1 MKKIILLTTVTALL
15 SSCGIYNK
23 YQPETTVPDNL
34 YGEEI
39 AIGGD
44 TASLGNVEWRE
55 LFTDPQL
62 QALIERGLQNNTD
75 FQSAQLRVEEAGATL
90 LSARL
95 AFLPSFALSP
105 QGTVSSFDKSK
116 ATQTYTLPVT
126 AGWEL
131 DIFGRL
137 RNAKQ
142 QAKALYAQSK
152 DYQQA
157 VRTQLISGIANT
169 YYTLLM
175 LDEQL
180 LISEQTAEAWKETV
194 ETTRA
199 LMDAGLANEA
209 ATSQMEATYYSIQT
223 SVLDLKKQINQVE
236 NSMSLLLAETPHAIP
251 RTSLAGADTWVR
263 PYGMPEEL
271 AIGIPVQMLANRPD
285 VRSAER
291 SLEAAFYGTNQARS
305 AFYPSIVLSGSA
317 GWTNT
322 AGSMI
327 INPAK
332 FLASAVGSLTQP
344 LFNKGQTVAQYRI
357 AKARQEEASLAFQQ
371 TLLNAGSEVND
382 ALMAYQTSREKT
394 ILFDKQIGSLQKAL
408 ESTSLLMEHGTTTY
422 LEVLTARQ
430 TLLSAQLSQT
440 ANRFAEIQ
448 SVINLY
454 QALGGGRG
462 DS

>member
-1 MKKIILLTTVTALL
+1 MKKIIVLTTATALL
-15 SSCGIYNK
+15 SSCGIYTK
-23 YQPETTVPDNL
+23 YQPAETTPDNL
-34 YGEEI
+34 YGEEV
-39 AIGGD
+39 AVDD
-44 TASLGNVEWRE
+44 TTNFGNVNWRE

-62 QALIERGLQNNTD
+62 QALIEQGLQNNTD
-75 FQSAQLRVEEAGATL
+75 LRSAQLQIEEAEAAL
-90 LSARL
+90 MSAKL

-105 QGTVSSFDKSK
+105 QGTISSFDGGK
-116 ATQTYTLPVT
+116 ATKTYTLPVT
-126 AGWEL
+126 ASWEL

-157 VRTQLISGIANT
+157 VRTQLIAGIANV

-180 LISEQTAEAWKETV
+180 AISQQTEEAWKETV
-194 ETTRA
+194 ASTRA

-209 ATSQMEATYYSIQT
+209 ATSQMEAAYYSVQT
-223 SVLDLKKQINQVE
+223 SILDLKEQINQVE
-236 NSMSLLLAETPHAIP
+236 NSLALLLAETP
-251 RTSLAGADTWVR
+251 RRYERGKLANQR
-263 PYGMPEEL
+263 LPEDV
-271 AIGIPVQMLANRPD
+271 AVGVPMQMLSNRPD
-285 VRSAER
+285 VRAAER
-291 SLEAAFYGTNQARS
+291 SLEQAFYATNQARA

-317 GWTNT
+317 GWTNS

-327 INPAK
+327 VNPGK

-344 LFNKGQTVAQYRI
+344 LFNKGQIMAQYRI
-357 AKARQEEASLAFQQ
+357 AKAQQEEASLSFQQ
-371 TLLNAGSEVND
+371 ALLNAGSEVND
-382 ALMAYQTSREKT
+382 ALVACQTSKAKT
-394 ILFDKQIGSLQKAL
+394 LLFEKQIQSLEKAL

-430 TLLSAQLSQT
+430 SLLSAQLSQT
-440 ANRFAEIQ
+440 ANRFTEIQ

-454 QALGGGRG
+454 QALGGGRE
-462 DS
+462 

>member
-1 MKKIILLTTVTALL
+1 MKKIIVLTTATALL
-15 SSCGIYNK
+15 SSCGIYTK
-23 YQPETTVPDNL
+23 YQPAETTPDNL
-34 YGEEI
+34 YGEEV
-39 AIGGD
+39 AVDD
-44 TASLGNVEWRE
+44 TTNFGNVNWRE

-62 QALIERGLQNNTD
+62 QALIEQGLQNNTD
-75 FQSAQLRVEEAGATL
+75 LRSAQLQIEEAEAAL
-90 LSARL
+90 MSAKL

-105 QGTVSSFDKSK
+105 QGTISSFDGGK
-116 ATQTYTLPVT
+116 ATKTYTLPVT
-126 AGWEL
+126 ASWEL

-157 VRTQLISGIANT
+157 VRTQLIAGIANV

-180 LISEQTAEAWKETV
+180 AISQQTEEAWKETV
-194 ETTRA
+194 ASTRA

-209 ATSQMEATYYSIQT
+209 APSQMEAAYYSVQT
-223 SVLDLKKQINQVE
+223 SILDLKEQINQVE
-236 NSMSLLLAETPHAIP
+236 NSLALLLAETP
-251 RTSLAGADTWVR
+251 RRYERGKLADQR
-263 PYGMPEEL
+263 LPEDV
-271 AIGIPVQMLANRPD
+271 AVGGPMQMLSNRPD
-285 VRSAER
+285 VRAAER
-291 SLEAAFYGTNQARS
+291 SLEQAFYATNQARA

-317 GWTNT
+317 GWTNS

-327 INPAK
+327 VNPGK

-344 LFNKGQTVAQYRI
+344 LFNKGQIMAQYRI
-357 AKARQEEASLAFQQ
+357 AKAQQEEASLSFQQ
-371 TLLNAGSEVND
+371 ALLNAGSEVND
-382 ALMAYQTSREKT
+382 ALVACQTSKAKT
-394 ILFDKQIGSLQKAL
+394 LLFEKQIQSLEKAL

-430 TLLSAQLSQT
+430 SLLSAQLSQT
-440 ANRFAEIQ
+440 ANRFTEIQ

-454 QALGGGRG
+454 QALGGGRE
-462 DS
+462 

>member
-1 MKKIILLTTVTALL
+1 MKKIIVLTTATALL
-15 SSCGIYNK
+15 SSCGIYTK
-23 YQPETTVPDNL
+23 YQPAETTPDNL
-34 YGEEI
+34 YGEEV
-39 AIGGD
+39 AVDD
-44 TASLGNVEWRE
+44 TTNFGNVNWRE

-62 QALIERGLQNNTD
+62 QALIEQGLQNNTD
-75 FQSAQLRVEEAGATL
+75 LRSAQLQIEEAEAAL
-90 LSARL
+90 MSAKL

-105 QGTVSSFDKSK
+105 QGTISSFDGGK
-116 ATQTYTLPVT
+116 ATKTYTLPVT
-126 AGWEL
+126 ASWEL

-157 VRTQLISGIANT
+157 VRTQLIVGIANV

-180 LISEQTAEAWKETV
+180 AISQQTEEAWKETV
-194 ETTRA
+194 ASTRA

-209 ATSQMEATYYSIQT
+209 ATSQMEAAYYSVQT
-223 SVLDLKKQINQVE
+223 SILDLKEQINQVE
-236 NSMSLLLAETPHAIP
+236 NSLALLLAETP
-251 RTSLAGADTWVR
+251 RRYERGKLADQR
-263 PYGMPEEL
+263 LPEDV
-271 AIGIPVQMLANRPD
+271 AVGVPMQMLSNRPD
-285 VRSAER
+285 VRAAER
-291 SLEAAFYGTNQARS
+291 SLEQAFYATNQARA

-317 GWTNT
+317 GWTNS

-327 INPAK
+327 VNPGK

-344 LFNKGQTVAQYRI
+344 LFNKGQIMAQYRI
-357 AKARQEEASLAFQQ
+357 AKAQQEEASLSFQQ
-371 TLLNAGSEVND
+371 ALLNAGSEVND
-382 ALMAYQTSREKT
+382 ALVACQTSKAKT
-394 ILFDKQIGSLQKAL
+394 LLFEKQIQSLEKAL

-430 TLLSAQLSQT
+430 SLLSAQLSQT
-440 ANRFAEIQ
+440 ANRFTEIQ

-454 QALGGGRG
+454 QALGGGRE
-462 DS
+462 

>member
-1 MKKIILLTTVTALL
+1 MKKIIVLTTATALL
-15 SSCGIYNK
+15 SSCGIYTK
-23 YQPETTVPDNL
+23 YQPAETTPDNL
-34 YGEEI
+34 YGEEV
-39 AIGGD
+39 AVDD
-44 TASLGNVEWRE
+44 TTNFGNVNWRE

-62 QALIERGLQNNTD
+62 QALIEQGLQNNTD
-75 FQSAQLRVEEAGATL
+75 LRSAQLQIEEAEAAL
-90 LSARL
+90 MSAKL

-105 QGTVSSFDKSK
+105 QGTISSFDGGK
-116 ATQTYTLPVT
+116 ATKTYTLPVT
-126 AGWEL
+126 ASWEL

-157 VRTQLISGIANT
+157 VRTQLIAGIANV

-180 LISEQTAEAWKETV
+180 AISQQTEEAWKETV
-194 ETTRA
+194 ASTRA

-209 ATSQMEATYYSIQT
+209 ATSQMEAAYYSVQT
-223 SVLDLKKQINQVE
+223 SILDLKEQINQVE
-236 NSMSLLLAETPHAIP
+236 NSLALLLAETP
-251 RTSLAGADTWVR
+251 RRYERGKLADQR
-263 PYGMPEEL
+263 LPEDV
-271 AIGIPVQMLANRPD
+271 AVGVPMQMLSNRPD
-285 VRSAER
+285 VRAAER
-291 SLEAAFYGTNQARS
+291 SLEQAFYATNSARA

-317 GWTNT
+317 GWTNS

-327 INPAK
+327 VNPGK

-344 LFNKGQTVAQYRI
+344 LFNKGQIMAQYRI
-357 AKARQEEASLAFQQ
+357 AKAQQEEASLSFQQ
-371 TLLNAGSEVND
+371 ALLNAGSEVND
-382 ALMAYQTSREKT
+382 ALVACQTSKAKT
-394 ILFDKQIGSLQKAL
+394 LLFEKQIQSLEKAL

-430 TLLSAQLSQT
+430 SLLSAQLSQT
-440 ANRFAEIQ
+440 ANRFTEIQ

-454 QALGGGRG
+454 QALGGGRE
-462 DS
+462 

>member
-1 MKKIILLTTVTALL
+1 MKKIIVLTTATALL
-15 SSCGIYNK
+15 SSCGIYTK
-23 YQPETTVPDNL
+23 YQPAETTPDNL
-34 YGEEI
+34 YGEEV
-39 AIGGD
+39 AVDD
-44 TASLGNVEWRE
+44 TTNFGNVNWRE

-62 QALIERGLQNNTD
+62 QALIEQGLQNNTD
-75 FQSAQLRVEEAGATL
+75 LRSAQLQIEEAEASL
-90 LSARL
+90 MSAKL

-105 QGTVSSFDKSK
+105 QGTISSFDGGK
-116 ATQTYTLPVT
+116 ATKTYTLPVT
-126 AGWEL
+126 ASWEL

-157 VRTQLISGIANT
+157 VRTQLIAGIANV

-180 LISEQTAEAWKETV
+180 AISQQTEEAWKETV
-194 ETTRA
+194 ASTRA

-209 ATSQMEATYYSIQT
+209 ATSQMEAAYYSVQT
-223 SVLDLKKQINQVE
+223 SILDLKEQINQVE
-236 NSMSLLLAETPHAIP
+236 NSLALLLAETP
-251 RTSLAGADTWVR
+251 RRYERGKLADQR
-263 PYGMPEEL
+263 LPEDV
-271 AIGIPVQMLANRPD
+271 AVGVPMQMLSNRPD
-285 VRSAER
+285 VRAAER
-291 SLEAAFYGTNQARS
+291 SLEQAFYATNQARA

-317 GWTNT
+317 GWTNS

-327 INPAK
+327 VNPGK

-344 LFNKGQTVAQYRI
+344 LFNKGQIMAQYRI
-357 AKARQEEASLAFQQ
+357 AKAQQEEASLSFQQ
-371 TLLNAGSEVND
+371 ALLNAGSEVND
-382 ALMAYQTSREKT
+382 ALVACQTSKAKT
-394 ILFDKQIGSLQKAL
+394 LLFEKQIQSLEKAL

-430 TLLSAQLSQT
+430 SLLSAQLSQT
-440 ANRFAEIQ
+440 ANRFTEIQ

-454 QALGGGRG
+454 QALGGGRE
-462 DS
+462 

>member
-1 MKKIILLTTVTALL
+1 MKKIIVLTTATALL
-15 SSCGIYNK
+15 SSCGIYTK
-23 YQPETTVPDNL
+23 YQPAETTPDNL
-34 YGEEI
+34 YGEEV
-39 AIGGD
+39 AVDD
-44 TASLGNVEWRE
+44 TTNFGNVNWRE

-62 QALIERGLQNNTD
+62 QALIEQGLQNNTD
-75 FQSAQLRVEEAGATL
+75 LRSAQLQIEEAEAAL
-90 LSARL
+90 MSAKL

-105 QGTVSSFDKSK
+105 QGTISSFDGGK
-116 ATQTYTLPVT
+116 ATKTYTLPVT
-126 AGWEL
+126 ASWEL

-157 VRTQLISGIANT
+157 VRTQLIAGIANV

-180 LISEQTAEAWKETV
+180 AISQQTEEAWKETV
-194 ETTRA
+194 ASTRA

-209 ATSQMEATYYSIQT
+209 ATSQMEAAYYSVQT
-223 SVLDLKKQINQVE
+223 SILDLKEQINQVE
-236 NSMSLLLAETPHAIP
+236 NSLALLLAETP
-251 RTSLAGADTWVR
+251 RRYERGKLADQR
-263 PYGMPEEL
+263 LPEDV
-271 AIGIPVQMLANRPD
+271 AVGVPMQMLSNRPD
-285 VRSAER
+285 VRAAAR
-291 SLEAAFYGTNQARS
+291 SLEQAFYVTTQARA

-317 GWTNT
+317 GWTNS

-327 INPAK
+327 VNPGK

-344 LFNKGQTVAQYRI
+344 LFNKGQIMPQYRI
-357 AKARQEEASLAFQQ
+357 AKAQQEEASLSFQQ
-371 TLLNAGSEVND
+371 ALLNAGSEVND
-382 ALMAYQTSREKT
+382 ALVACQTSKAKT
-394 ILFDKQIGSLQKAL
+394 LLFEKQIQSLEKAL

-430 TLLSAQLSQT
+430 SLLSAQLSQT
-440 ANRFAEIQ
+440 ANRFTEIQ

-454 QALGGGRG
+454 QALGGGRE
-462 DS
+462 

>member
-1 MKKIILLTTVTALL
+1 MKKIIVLTTATALL
-15 SSCGIYNK
+15 SSCGIYTK
-23 YQPETTVPDNL
+23 YQPAETTPDNL
-34 YGEEI
+34 YGEEV
-39 AIGGD
+39 AVDD
-44 TASLGNVEWRE
+44 TTNFGNVNWRE

-62 QALIERGLQNNTD
+62 QALIEQGLQNNTD
-75 FQSAQLRVEEAGATL
+75 LRSAQLQIEEAEAAL
-90 LSARL
+90 MSAKL

-105 QGTVSSFDKSK
+105 QGTISSFDGGK
-116 ATQTYTLPVT
+116 ATKTYTLPVT
-126 AGWEL
+126 ASWEL

-157 VRTQLISGIANT
+157 VRTQLIAGIANV

-180 LISEQTAEAWKETV
+180 AISQQTEEAWKETV
-194 ETTRA
+194 ASTRA

-209 ATSQMEATYYSIQT
+209 ATSQMEAAYYSVQT
-223 SVLDLKKQINQVE
+223 SILDLKEQINQVE
-236 NSMSLLLAETPHAIP
+236 NSLALLLAETP
-251 RTSLAGADTWVR
+251 RRYERGKLADQR
-263 PYGMPEEL
+263 LPEDVAVGVPMQIL
-271 AIGIPVQMLANRPD
+271 SNRPD
-285 VRSAER
+285 VRAAER
-291 SLEAAFYGTNQARS
+291 SLEQAFYATNQARA

-317 GWTNT
+317 GWTNS

-327 INPAK
+327 VNPGK

-344 LFNKGQTVAQYRI
+344 LFNKGQIMAQYRI
-357 AKARQEEASLAFQQ
+357 AKAQQEEASLSFQQ
-371 TLLNAGSEVND
+371 ALLNAGSEVND
-382 ALMAYQTSREKT
+382 ALVACQTSKAKT
-394 ILFDKQIGSLQKAL
+394 LLFEKQIQSLEKAL

-430 TLLSAQLSQT
+430 SLLSAQLSQT
-440 ANRFAEIQ
+440 ANRFTEIQ

-454 QALGGGRG
+454 QALGGGRE
-462 DS
+462 

>member
-1 MKKIILLTTVTALL
+1 MKKIIVLTTATALL
-15 SSCGIYNK
+15 SSCGIYTK
-23 YQPETTVPDNL
+23 YQPAETTPDNL
-34 YGEEI
+34 YGEEV
-39 AIGGD
+39 AVDD
-44 TASLGNVEWRE
+44 TTNFGNVNWRE

-62 QALIERGLQNNTD
+62 QALIEQGLQNNTD
-75 FQSAQLRVEEAGATL
+75 LRSAQLQIEEAEAAL
-90 LSARL
+90 MSAKL

-105 QGTVSSFDKSK
+105 QGTISSFDGGK
-116 ATQTYTLPVT
+116 ATKTYTLPVT
-126 AGWEL
+126 ASWEL

-157 VRTQLISGIANT
+157 VRTQLIAGIANV

-180 LISEQTAEAWKETV
+180 AISQQTEDALKETV
-194 ETTRA
+194 ASTRA

-209 ATSQMEATYYSIQT
+209 ATSQMEAAYYSVQT
-223 SVLDLKKQINQVE
+223 SILDLKEQINQVE
-236 NSMSLLLAETPHAIP
+236 NSLALLLAETP
-251 RTSLAGADTWVR
+251 RRYERGKLADQR
-263 PYGMPEEL
+263 LPEDV
-271 AIGIPVQMLANRPD
+271 AVGVPMQMLSNRPD
-285 VRSAER
+285 VRAAER
-291 SLEAAFYGTNQARS
+291 SLEQAFYATNQARA

-317 GWTNT
+317 GWTNS

-327 INPAK
+327 VNPGK

-344 LFNKGQTVAQYRI
+344 LFNKGQIMAQYRI
-357 AKARQEEASLAFQQ
+357 AKAQQEEASLSFQQ
-371 TLLNAGSEVND
+371 ALLNAGSEVND
-382 ALMAYQTSREKT
+382 ALVACQTSKAKT
-394 ILFDKQIGSLQKAL
+394 LLFEKQIQSLEKAL

-430 TLLSAQLSQT
+430 SLLSAQLSQT
-440 ANRFAEIQ
+440 ANRFTEIQ

-454 QALGGGRG
+454 QALGGGRE
-462 DS
+462 

>member
-1 MKKIILLTTVTALL
+1 MKKIIVLTTATALL
-15 SSCGIYNK
+15 SSCGIYTK
-23 YQPETTVPDNL
+23 YQPAETTPDNL
-34 YGEEI
+34 YGEEV
-39 AIGGD
+39 AVDD
-44 TASLGNVEWRE
+44 TTNFGNVNWRE

-62 QALIERGLQNNTD
+62 QALIEQGLQNNTD
-75 FQSAQLRVEEAGATL
+75 LRSAQLQIEEAEAVL
-90 LSARL
+90 MSAKL

-105 QGTVSSFDKSK
+105 QGTISSFDGGK
-116 ATQTYTLPVT
+116 ATKTYTLPVT
-126 AGWEL
+126 ASWEL

-157 VRTQLISGIANT
+157 VRTQLIAGIANV

-180 LISEQTAEAWKETV
+180 AISQQTEEAWKETV
-194 ETTRA
+194 ASTRA

-209 ATSQMEATYYSIQT
+209 ATSQMEAAYYSVQT
-223 SVLDLKKQINQVE
+223 SILDLKEQINQVE
-236 NSMSLLLAETPHAIP
+236 NSLALLLAETP
-251 RTSLAGADTWVR
+251 RRYERGKLADQR
-263 PYGMPEEL
+263 LPEDV
-271 AIGIPVQMLANRPD
+271 AVGVPMQMLSNRPD
-285 VRSAER
+285 VRAAER
-291 SLEAAFYGTNQARS
+291 SLEQAFYATNQARA

-317 GWTNT
+317 GWTNS

-327 INPAK
+327 VNPGK

-344 LFNKGQTVAQYRI
+344 LFNKGQIMAQYRI
-357 AKARQEEASLAFQQ
+357 AKAQQEEASLSFQQ
-371 TLLNAGSEVND
+371 ALLNAGSEVND
-382 ALMAYQTSREKT
+382 ALVACQTSKAKT
-394 ILFDKQIGSLQKAL
+394 LLFEKQIQSLEKAL

-430 TLLSAQLSQT
+430 SLLSAQLSQT
-440 ANRFAEIQ
+440 ANRFTEIQ

-454 QALGGGRG
+454 QALGGGRE
-462 DS
+462 